1 MEDKDKSK
9 PEASIHS
16 SEVEVPKELLE
27 FQDRI
32 AEIKKA
38 EAEKNEAVGGG
49 FGSHL
54 AELEPTELT
63 LQSFDL
69 FDKADQYFQTIY
81 GENKPNWWA
90 EDFDETDFFKNIG
103 DMSKAELEKHQESVY
118 ALKYPNLDFLRDAP
132 KDADRILVEGILNK
146 LQSVL
151 LAVQMTLRKP
161 KNNE

>member
-54 AELEPTELT
+54 AGLEPTKLT
-63 LQSFDL
+63 LESREL
-69 FDKADQYFQTIY
+69 FDNADKYFRTIY
-81 GENKPNWWA
+81 GEDNRNWWVD
-90 EDFDETDFFKNIG
+90 DFDETDFFKNIG
-103 DMSKAELEKHQESVY
+103 DMSKAELEKHQESID
-118 ALKYPNLDFLRDAP
+118 ALSFPSRDFLRGAP
-132 KDADRILVEGILNK
+132 KEADEILIKGILNK
-146 LQSVL
+146 LQAPL
-151 LAVQMTLRKP
+151 LTVQDALREAK
-161 KNNE
+161 